1 MLEITHNKE
10 QRIKLRKTYLLR
22 YDLLEMDTNSEDPEE
37 ETVKETK
44 EMQASKLDG
53 KTQKLINLIFDKDMF
68 NSALKK
74 YDLGMCYLLL

>member
-1 MLEITHNKE
+1 
-10 QRIKLRKTYLLR
+10 
-22 YDLLEMDTNSEDPEE
+22 MDTNSEDPEE